1 MRMLLIFM
9 ILLAFPVLEVVLL
22 FELASR
28 YGWWVLVY
36 VVTSAAFGAAL
47 IMEERIVVFAR
58 LIQTL
63 REGRHPI
70 MALLASAK
78 KMIAGVLLI
87 LPGVLSDVAALLL
100 LMAPLPASRKTAPM
114 NDDVIEGEWRRED

>member
-1 MRMLLIFM
+1 MRMLLILL
-9 ILLAFPVLEVVLL
+9 ILLAFPVLEVMVL

-28 YGWWVLVY
+28 YGWWVLGY
-36 VVTSAAFGAAL
+36 LLLSAAFGTAL

-63 REGRHPI
+63 QEGRHPVL
-70 MALLASAK
+70 ALLTSAK
-78 KMIAGVLLI
+78 KMIAGILLI

-100 LMAPLPASRKTAPM
+100 LIVPLPASRKPPM
-114 NDDVIEGEWRRED
+114 DDGVIEGQWRRED

>member
-1 MRMLLIFM
+1 MRMLLILL
-9 ILLAFPVLEVVLL
+9 ILLAFPVLEVMVL

-28 YGWWVLVY
+28 YGWWVLGY
-36 VVTSAAFGAAL
+36 LLISAAFGAAL

-63 REGRHPI
+63 QEGRHPVL
-70 MALLASAK
+70 ALLTSAK
-78 KMIAGVLLI
+78 KMIAGILLI

-100 LMAPLPASRKTAPM
+100 LILPLASSRKPPM
-114 NDDVIEGEWRRED
+114 DDGVIEGQWRRED

>member
-1 MRMLLIFM
+1 MRMLLILL
-9 ILLAFPVLEVVLL
+9 ILLAFPVLEVMVL

-28 YGWWVLVY
+28 YGWWVLGY
-36 VVTSAAFGAAL
+36 LLLSAAFGAAL

-63 REGRHPI
+63 QEGRHPVL
-70 MALLASAK
+70 ALLTSAK
-78 KMIAGVLLI
+78 KMIAGILLI

-100 LMAPLPASRKTAPM
+100 LIVPLPSSRKLPM
-114 NDDVIEGEWRRED
+114 DDGVIEGQWRRED

>member
-1 MRMLLIFM
+1 MRMLLVFL

-28 YGWWVLVY
+28 YGWWVLGY
-36 VVTSAAFGAAL
+36 LLTSVAFGAAL

-63 REGRHPI
+63 QEGRHPVL
-70 MALLASAK
+70 ALLTSAK
-78 KMIAGVLLI
+78 KMIAGILLI
-87 LPGVLSDVAALLL
+87 LPGVLGDILAVLLL
-100 LMAPLPASRKTAPM
+100 IVPLPASRKPLM
-114 NDDVIEGEWRRED
+114 EDDVIEGQWRRED

>member
-28 YGWWVLVY
+28 YGWWVLAY

-58 LIQTL
+58 LIQAL
-63 REGRHPI
+63 QEGRHPF

-100 LMAPLPASRKTAPM
+100 LMTPLPASHKTSPM

>member
-1 MRMLLIFM
+1 MRMLLILL
-9 ILLAFPVLEVVLL
+9 ILLAFPVLEVMVL

-28 YGWWVLVY
+28 YGWWVLGY
-36 VVTSAAFGAAL
+36 LLLSAAFGAAL

-63 REGRHPI
+63 QEGRHPVL
-70 MALLASAK
+70 ALLTSAK
-78 KMIAGVLLI
+78 KMIAGILLI

-100 LMAPLPASRKTAPM
+100 LIVPLPASRKPPM
-114 NDDVIEGEWRRED
+114 DGGVIEGQWRRED

>member
-63 REGRHPI
+63 QEGRHPI

>member
-1 MRMLLIFM
+1 MRMLLVFL

-28 YGWWVLVY
+28 YGWWVLGY
-36 VVTSAAFGAAL
+36 LLTSVAFGAAL

-63 REGRHPI
+63 QEGRHPVL
-70 MALLASAK
+70 ALLTSAK
-78 KMIAGVLLI
+78 KMIAGILLI
-87 LPGVLSDVAALLL
+87 LPGVLSDIIAVLLL
-100 LMAPLPASRKTAPM
+100 IVPLPASRKPPIE
-114 NDDVIEGEWRRED
+114 DDVIEGQWRRED

>member
-1 MRMLLIFM
+1 MRMLLILL

-28 YGWWVLVY
+28 FGWWVLGY
-36 VVTSAAFGAAL
+36 LLTSAAFGAAL

-63 REGRHPI
+63 
-70 MALLASAK
+70 
-78 KMIAGVLLI
+78 AG
-87 LPGVLSDVAALLL
+87 
-100 LMAPLPASRKTAPM
+100 
-114 NDDVIEGEWRRED
+114 